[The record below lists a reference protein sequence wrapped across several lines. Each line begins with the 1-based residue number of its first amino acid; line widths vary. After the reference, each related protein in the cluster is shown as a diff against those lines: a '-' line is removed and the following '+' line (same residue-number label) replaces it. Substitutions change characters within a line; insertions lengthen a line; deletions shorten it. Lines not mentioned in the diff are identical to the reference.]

1 MSSAEQVPPEN
12 QNKIEFL
19 LGELGKQEG
28 ELERVEQQPT
38 EDSDSSLEEKRRR
51 IWTQLRIE
59 MAQNATIGENLIISD
74 LRAGVN
80 GLNQR
85 LDRMSQD
92 ITCSICLTPWTGDQ
106 GRHHLVS
113 LRCGHLFGSNCIH
126 TAIRRYHRCPIC
138 RRRARHNDVRRIYG
152 RSFLPP

>member
-1 MSSAEQVPPEN
+1 
-12 QNKIEFL
+12 
-19 LGELGKQEG
+19 
-28 ELERVEQQPT
+28 
-38 EDSDSSLEEKRRR
+38 
-51 IWTQLRIE
+51 